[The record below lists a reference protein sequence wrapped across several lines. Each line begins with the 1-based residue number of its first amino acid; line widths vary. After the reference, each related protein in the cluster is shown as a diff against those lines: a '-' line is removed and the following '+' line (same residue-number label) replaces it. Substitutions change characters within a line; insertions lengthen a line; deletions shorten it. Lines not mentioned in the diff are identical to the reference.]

1 MALFRLIPCAGERDP
16 IGCWVQRWHRHRLVL
31 SQRWNFL
38 SIEGTWQVGGS
49 NQVESIQTRHFC
61 YASSG
66 KKRRELF
73 FLSLPFSFL
82 IFSSV
87 RNYCC
92 GIRERTETSQRQ
104 IFFYTGISLERD
116 VKIRQID
123 WISTNRVAIALNDI
137 EIWEIDEEGETS
149 NSRVIKQFKH
159 EDASV
164 RISTILQFCY
174 QFLLFFCWSVR

>member
-92 GIRERTETSQRQ
+92 EIRERTETSQRQ
-104 IFFYTGISLERD
+104 IFITLEFHWNEMWKSDKSIGFLQIESLSRWMIL
-116 VKIRQID
+116 KFGKLTRKAK
-123 WISTNRVAIALNDI
+123 RVTVESSNNSNT
-137 EIWEIDEEGETS
+137 ET
-149 NSRVIKQFKH
+149 RV
-159 EDASV
+159 
-164 RISTILQFCY
+164 
-174 QFLLFFCWSVR
+174 